1 VVRLRVRRRRQP
13 VSRLQAQRRPDEEVR
28 RRGALLAKEETCIA
42 LETLFRRMR
51 NIELDED
58 KEIEWYRNAA
68 IRSPAVVPLV
78 FDAPRTGA
86 PG

>member
-1 VVRLRVRRRRQP
+1 
-13 VSRLQAQRRPDEEVR
+13 
-28 RRGALLAKEETCIA
+28 
-42 LETLFRRMR
+42 MR
-51 NIELDED
+51 NIKLDED

-68 IRSPAVVPLV
+68 NRGPAGLPLV